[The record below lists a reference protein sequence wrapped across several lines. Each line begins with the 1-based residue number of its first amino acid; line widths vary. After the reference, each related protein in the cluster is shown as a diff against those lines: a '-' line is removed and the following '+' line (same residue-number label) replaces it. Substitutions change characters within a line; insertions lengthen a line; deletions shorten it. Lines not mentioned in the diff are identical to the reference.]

1 MGNVVPRSR
10 AAGDGGVDRRAEV
23 NLQAIAERAGVH
35 VSTASRV
42 LRQSEPA
49 KGWSASAQ
57 RVIAAA
63 AELGYRPNRLASS
76 LRTRRS
82 NTIGVVMPRL
92 ADTVI
97 ATICQAV
104 ESAARSA
111 GYQVLLTTPPDEAG
125 PQLEAVDFLLSRQ
138 VDGLIVSSL
147 HISPQS
153 PRLTNLPVPIIA
165 TNRHPG
171 GWMAAVVGD
180 DLDGGRMATEHLL
193 ALGHRRIGIVAG
205 PRHASTAVERV
216 AGFRLAHE
224 QWGLEV
230 DESLLVHTDFEV
242 EGGVV
247 GAHALLSLADP
258 PTAIFAVNDTAAI
271 GVMGAARQRGIRVPD
286 DLSIVGYNDISVV
299 AQLPTP
305 LTTVH
310 SPTAMMGAVAVERL
324 LAAIDGGVL
333 DGATLPVSLVV
344 RSSTAARSEG

>member
-1 MGNVVPRSR
+1 M
-10 AAGDGGVDRRAEV
+10 
-23 NLQAIAERAGVH
+23 NLQAIAALAGVH
-35 VSTASRV
+35 ISTASRV
-42 LRQSEPA
+42 LRQAEPT

-63 AELGYRPNRLASS
+63 AELGYRPNRLAAS

-97 ATICQAV
+97 ATICQSV

-111 GYQVLLTTPPDEAG
+111 GYQLLLTTPPDDMGA
-125 PQLEAVDFLLSRQ
+125 QLDAVDFLLSRQ

-147 HISPQS
+147 HLSSPN
-153 PRLTNLPVPIIA
+153 PRLTDLPVPVIA

-171 GWMAAVVGD
+171 DWMPAVVGD
-180 DLDGGRMATEHLL
+180 DVEGGRMATEHLL
-193 ALGHRRIGIVAG
+193 ALGHRRIGVIAG

-224 QWGLEV
+224 QRDLAV
-230 DESLLVHTDFEV
+230 DDALVVHSDFEV

-247 GAHALLSLADP
+247 GAHTLLSLSDP

-271 GVMGAARQRGIRVPD
+271 GVMGAARQRGLRVPD

-305 LTTVH
+305 MTTVH
-310 SPTAMMGAVAVERL
+310 SPTALMGTVAVERL
-324 LAAIDGGVL
+324 LAAIGDGAL
-333 DGATLPVSLVV
+333 QGATLPVSLVV
-344 RSSTAARSEG
+344 RSSTGRPAG

>member
-1 MGNVVPRSR
+1 MGTTE
-10 AAGDGGVDRRAEV
+10 DGPVGRDHPGRRGEAT
-23 NLQAIAERAGVH
+23 LQAIAERAGVH

-42 LRQSEPA
+42 LRQTEPTR
-49 KGWSASAQ
+49 GWSASAQ

-63 AELGYRPNRLASS
+63 LELGYRPNRLASS

-82 NTIGVVMPRL
+82 DTIGVVMPRL

-97 ATICQAV
+97 ATICQAI

-111 GYQVLLTTPPDEAG
+111 GYQVLLTTPPDDMGA
-125 PQLEAVDFLLSRQ
+125 QLEAVDFLLSRQ

-147 HISPQS
+147 HLSART
-153 PRLTNLPVPIIA
+153 PRLAELPVPIIA

-171 GWMAAVVGD
+171 DWMPAVVGD
-180 DLDGGRMATEHLL
+180 DVEGGRIAAEHLL
-193 ALGHRRIGIVAG
+193 ALGHRRIGVVAG

-224 QWGLEV
+224 QRGIPV
-230 DESLLVHTDFEV
+230 DDALVVHSDFEV

-247 GAHALLSLADP
+247 GAHALLSSVDP
-258 PTAIFAVNDTAAI
+258 PTAIFAVNDTAAV
-271 GVMGAARQRGIRVPD
+271 GVMGAARQRGLRVPD
-286 DLSIVGYNDISVV
+286 DLSIVGYNDISIV

-310 SPTAMMGAVAVERL
+310 SPTGRMGAVAVERL
-324 LAAIDGGVL
+324 LAARASGTP
-333 DGATLPVSLVV
+333 DGAVLPVSLVV
-344 RSSTAARSEG
+344 RSSTGPVRS

>member
-1 MGNVVPRSR
+1 MGSTSDDP
-10 AAGDGGVDRRAEV
+10 AGHGQQDRRGDV
-23 NLQAIAERAGVH
+23 NLQAIAALAGVH
-35 VSTASRV
+35 ISTASRV
-42 LRQSEPA
+42 LRQAEPT

-63 AELGYRPNRLASS
+63 AELGYRPNRLAAS

-97 ATICQAV
+97 ATICQSV

-111 GYQVLLTTPPDEAG
+111 GYQLLLTTPPDDMGA
-125 PQLEAVDFLLSRQ
+125 QLDAVDFLLSRQ

-147 HISPQS
+147 HLSSPN
-153 PRLTNLPVPIIA
+153 PRLMDLPVPVIA

-171 GWMAAVVGD
+171 DWMPAVVGD
-180 DLDGGRMATEHLL
+180 DVEGGRMATEHLL
-193 ALGHRRIGIVAG
+193 ALGHRRIGVIAG

-224 QWGLEV
+224 RRDLAV
-230 DESLLVHTDFEV
+230 DDALVVHSDFEV

-247 GAHALLSLADP
+247 GAHTLLSLSEP

-271 GVMGAARQRGIRVPD
+271 GVMGAARQRGLRVPD

-305 LTTVH
+305 MTTVH
-310 SPTAMMGAVAVERL
+310 SPTALMGTVAVERL
-324 LAAIDGGVL
+324 LAAIGDGAL
-333 DGATLPVSLVV
+333 QGATLPVSLVV
-344 RSSTAARSEG
+344 RSSTGRPAG

>member
-1 MGNVVPRSR
+1 MGSTSDDPGADPTPGRR
-10 AAGDGGVDRRAEV
+10 GDA
-23 NLQAIAERAGVH
+23 NLQAIAVRAGVH

-42 LRQSEPA
+42 LRQTEPA
-49 KGWSASAQ
+49 RGWSAPAR

-63 AELGYRPNRLASS
+63 AELGYRPNRIASS

-97 ATICQAV
+97 ASICQAV

-111 GYQVLLTTPPDEAG
+111 GYQLLLTTPPDDMGA
-125 PQLEAVDFLLSRQ
+125 QLEAVDFLLSRQ

-147 HISPQS
+147 HLSAEN
-153 PRLTNLPVPIIA
+153 PRLTNLPVPVIA

-171 GWMAAVVGD
+171 GWLPAVVGD
-180 DLDGGRMATEHLL
+180 DVEGGRIATEHLL
-193 ALGHRRIGIVAG
+193 ALGHHRIGVVAG

-216 AGFRLAHE
+216 AGFRLAYE
-224 QWGLEV
+224 QRELVV
-230 DESLLVHTDFEV
+230 DEALVVHTDFEV

-247 GAHALLSLADP
+247 GAHTLLSLAEP

-271 GVMGAARQRGIRVPD
+271 GVMGAARQRGMRVPD

-310 SPTAMMGAVAVERL
+310 SPTATMGAVAVERL
-324 LAAIDGGVL
+324 LAAIGDGPLRGE
-333 DGATLPVSLVV
+333 TLPVSLVV
-344 RSSTAARSEG
+344 RSSTTSLGR

>member
-1 MGNVVPRSR
+1 MGSTSDDP
-10 AAGDGGVDRRAEV
+10 AGHGQQDRRGDV
-23 NLQAIAERAGVH
+23 NLQAIAALAGVH
-35 VSTASRV
+35 ISTASRV
-42 LRQSEPA
+42 LRQAEPT

-63 AELGYRPNRLASS
+63 AELGYRPNRLAAS

-97 ATICQAV
+97 ATICQSV

-111 GYQVLLTTPPDEAG
+111 GYQLLLTTPPDDMGA
-125 PQLEAVDFLLSRQ
+125 QLDAVDFLLSRQ

-147 HISPQS
+147 HLSSPN
-153 PRLTNLPVPIIA
+153 PRLMDLPVPVIA

-171 GWMAAVVGD
+171 DWVPAVVGD
-180 DLDGGRMATEHLL
+180 DVEGGRMATEHLL
-193 ALGHRRIGIVAG
+193 ALGHRRIGVIAG

-224 QWGLEV
+224 QRDLAV
-230 DESLLVHTDFEV
+230 DDALVVHSDFEV

-247 GAHALLSLADP
+247 GAHTLLSLSDP

-271 GVMGAARQRGIRVPD
+271 GVMGAARQRGLRVPD

-305 LTTVH
+305 MTTVH
-310 SPTAMMGAVAVERL
+310 SPTALMGTVAVERL
-324 LAAIDGGVL
+324 LAAIGDGAL
-333 DGATLPVSLVV
+333 QGATLPVSLVV
-344 RSSTAARSEG
+344 RSSTGRPAG

>member
-1 MGNVVPRSR
+1 MGSTSDDP
-10 AAGDGGVDRRAEV
+10 AGHGQQDRRGDV
-23 NLQAIAERAGVH
+23 NLQAIAALAGVH
-35 VSTASRV
+35 ISTASRV
-42 LRQSEPA
+42 LRQAEPT

-63 AELGYRPNRLASS
+63 AELGYRPNRLAAS

-97 ATICQAV
+97 ATICQSV

-111 GYQVLLTTPPDEAG
+111 GYQLLLTTPPDDMGA
-125 PQLEAVDFLLSRQ
+125 QLDAVDFLLSRQ

-147 HISPQS
+147 HLSSPN
-153 PRLTNLPVPIIA
+153 PRLTDLPVPVIA

-171 GWMAAVVGD
+171 DWMPAVVGD
-180 DLDGGRMATEHLL
+180 DVEGGRMATEHLL
-193 ALGHRRIGIVAG
+193 ALGHRRIGVIAG

-216 AGFRLAHE
+216 TGFRLAHE
-224 QWGLEV
+224 QRDLAV
-230 DESLLVHTDFEV
+230 DDALVVHSDFEV

-247 GAHALLSLADP
+247 GAHTLLSLSDP

-271 GVMGAARQRGIRVPD
+271 GVMGAARQRGLRVPD

-305 LTTVH
+305 MTTVH
-310 SPTAMMGAVAVERL
+310 SPTALMGTVAVERL
-324 LAAIDGGVL
+324 LAAIGDGAL
-333 DGATLPVSLVV
+333 QGATLPVSLVV
-344 RSSTAARSEG
+344 RSSTGRPAG

>member
-1 MGNVVPRSR
+1 MGSASDDP
-10 AAGDGGVDRRAEV
+10 AGHGQQDRRGDV
-23 NLQAIAERAGVH
+23 NLQAIAALAGVH
-35 VSTASRV
+35 ISTASRV
-42 LRQSEPA
+42 LRQAEPT
-49 KGWSASAQ
+49 KGWSVSAQ

-63 AELGYRPNRLASS
+63 AELGYRPNRLAAS

-97 ATICQAV
+97 ATICQSV

-111 GYQVLLTTPPDEAG
+111 GYQLLLTTPPDDMGA
-125 PQLEAVDFLLSRQ
+125 QLDAVDFLLSRQ

-147 HISPQS
+147 HLSSPN
-153 PRLTNLPVPIIA
+153 PRLTDLPVPVIA

-171 GWMAAVVGD
+171 DWMPAVVGD
-180 DLDGGRMATEHLL
+180 DVEGGRMATEHLL
-193 ALGHRRIGIVAG
+193 ALGHRRIGVIAG

-224 QWGLEV
+224 QRDLAV
-230 DESLLVHTDFEV
+230 DDALVVHSDFEV

-247 GAHALLSLADP
+247 GAHTLLSLSDP

-271 GVMGAARQRGIRVPD
+271 GVMGAARQRGLRVPD

-305 LTTVH
+305 MTTVH
-310 SPTAMMGAVAVERL
+310 SPTALMGTVAVERL
-324 LAAIDGGVL
+324 LAAIGDGAL
-333 DGATLPVSLVV
+333 QGATLPVSLVV
-344 RSSTAARSEG
+344 RSSTGRPAG

>member
-1 MGNVVPRSR
+1 MGSTSDDP
-10 AAGDGGVDRRAEV
+10 AGHGQQDRRGDV
-23 NLQAIAERAGVH
+23 NLQAIAALAGVH
-35 VSTASRV
+35 ISTASRV
-42 LRQSEPA
+42 LRQAEPT

-63 AELGYRPNRLASS
+63 AELGYRPNRLAAS

-97 ATICQAV
+97 ATICQSV

-111 GYQVLLTTPPDEAG
+111 GYQLLLTTPPDDMGA
-125 PQLEAVDFLLSRQ
+125 QLDAVDFLLSRQ

-147 HISPQS
+147 HLSSPN
-153 PRLTNLPVPIIA
+153 PRLTDLPVPVIA

-171 GWMAAVVGD
+171 DWMPAVVGD
-180 DLDGGRMATEHLL
+180 DVEGGRMATEHLL
-193 ALGHRRIGIVAG
+193 ALGHRRIGVIAG

-224 QWGLEV
+224 QRDLGV
-230 DESLLVHTDFEV
+230 DDALVVHSDFEV

-247 GAHALLSLADP
+247 GAHTLLSLSDP

-271 GVMGAARQRGIRVPD
+271 GVMGAARQRGLRVPD

-305 LTTVH
+305 MTTVH
-310 SPTAMMGAVAVERL
+310 SPTALMGTVAVERL
-324 LAAIDGGVL
+324 LAAIGDGAL
-333 DGATLPVSLVV
+333 RGATLPVSLVV
-344 RSSTAARSEG
+344 RSSTGRPAG

>member
-1 MGNVVPRSR
+1 MGSTSDDP
-10 AAGDGGVDRRAEV
+10 AGHGQQDRRGDV
-23 NLQAIAERAGVH
+23 NLQAIAALAGVH
-35 VSTASRV
+35 ISTASRV
-42 LRQSEPA
+42 LRQAEPT

-63 AELGYRPNRLASS
+63 AELGYRPNRLAAS

-97 ATICQAV
+97 ATICQSV

-111 GYQVLLTTPPDEAG
+111 GYQLLLTTPPDDMGA
-125 PQLEAVDFLLSRQ
+125 QLDAVDFLLSRQ

-147 HISPQS
+147 HLSSPN
-153 PRLTNLPVPIIA
+153 PRLTDLPVPVIA

-171 GWMAAVVGD
+171 DWMPAVVGD
-180 DLDGGRMATEHLL
+180 DVEGGRMATEHLL
-193 ALGHRRIGIVAG
+193 ALGHRRIGVIAG

-224 QWGLEV
+224 QRDLGV
-230 DESLLVHTDFEV
+230 DDALVVHSDFEV

-247 GAHALLSLADP
+247 GAHTLLSLSDP

-271 GVMGAARQRGIRVPD
+271 GVMGAARQRGLRVPD

-305 LTTVH
+305 MTTVH
-310 SPTAMMGAVAVERL
+310 SPTALMGTVAVERL
-324 LAAIDGGVL
+324 LAAIGDGAL
-333 DGATLPVSLVV
+333 HGATLPVSLVV
-344 RSSTAARSEG
+344 RSSTGRPAG

>member
-1 MGNVVPRSR
+1 MGSTSDDP
-10 AAGDGGVDRRAEV
+10 AGHGQQDRRGDV
-23 NLQAIAERAGVH
+23 NLQAIAALAGVH
-35 VSTASRV
+35 ISTASRV
-42 LRQSEPA
+42 LRQAEPT

-63 AELGYRPNRLASS
+63 AELGYRPNRLAAS

-97 ATICQAV
+97 ATICQSV

-111 GYQVLLTTPPDEAG
+111 GYQLLLTTPPDDMGA
-125 PQLEAVDFLLSRQ
+125 QLDAVDFLLSRQ

-147 HISPQS
+147 HLSSPN
-153 PRLTNLPVPIIA
+153 PRLMDLPVPVIA

-171 GWMAAVVGD
+171 DWMPAVVGD
-180 DLDGGRMATEHLL
+180 DVEGGRMATEHLL
-193 ALGHRRIGIVAG
+193 ALGHRRIGVIAG

-224 QWGLEV
+224 QRDLGV
-230 DESLLVHTDFEV
+230 DDALVVHSDFEV

-247 GAHALLSLADP
+247 GAHTLLSLSDP

-271 GVMGAARQRGIRVPD
+271 GVMGAARQRGLRVPD

-305 LTTVH
+305 MTTVH
-310 SPTAMMGAVAVERL
+310 SPTALMGTVAVERL
-324 LAAIDGGVL
+324 LAAIGDGAL
-333 DGATLPVSLVV
+333 QGATLPVSLVV
-344 RSSTAARSEG
+344 RSSTGRPAG

>member
-1 MGNVVPRSR
+1 MGSTDDQSGHR
-10 AAGDGGVDRRAEV
+10 APGRRGEV
-23 NLQAIAERAGVH
+23 NLQAIARRAGVH

-42 LRQSEPA
+42 LRQAEPARGWSEPA
-49 KGWSASAQ
+49 R

-111 GYQVLLTTPPDEAG
+111 GYQLLLTTPPDETGA
-125 PQLEAVDFLLSRQ
+125 QLEAVDFLLSRQ

-147 HISPQS
+147 HLSSPI
-153 PRLTNLPVPIIA
+153 PRLTNLSVPVIA

-171 GWMAAVVGD
+171 AWLPAVVGD
-180 DLDGGRMATEHLL
+180 DVDGGRIAAEHLL
-193 ALGHRRIGIVAG
+193 ELGHRRIGVVAG

-224 QWGLEV
+224 QRDLAV
-230 DESLLVHTDFEV
+230 DEALVVHTDFEV

-247 GAHALLSLADP
+247 GAHTLLSLAEP

-271 GVMGAARQRGIRVPD
+271 GVMGAARQRGLRVPE
-286 DLSIVGYNDISVV
+286 DLSIIGYNDISVV

-310 SPTAMMGAVAVERL
+310 SPTATMGAVAVERL
-324 LAAIDGGVL
+324 LAAMREEPMRGEV
-333 DGATLPVSLVV
+333 LPVSLVV
-344 RSSTAARSEG
+344 RSSTASVPR

>member
-1 MGNVVPRSR
+1 MGSADDQVGHESP
-10 AAGDGGVDRRAEV
+10 GRRGEV
-23 NLQAIAERAGVH
+23 NLQAIAGRAGVH

-42 LRQSEPA
+42 LRQTEPA
-49 KGWSASAQ
+49 RGWSAPAQ

-97 ATICQAV
+97 ASICQAV
-104 ESAARSA
+104 ESAARAA
-111 GYQVLLTTPPDEAG
+111 GYQLLLTTPPDEMGA
-125 PQLEAVDFLLSRQ
+125 QLEAVDFLLSRR

-147 HISPQS
+147 HLSSQI
-153 PRLTNLPVPIIA
+153 PRLTNLSVPIIA

-171 GWMAAVVGD
+171 DWLPAVVAD
-180 DLDGGRMATEHLL
+180 DVEGGRLATEHLL
-193 ALGHRRIGIVAG
+193 ALGHRRIGVVAG

-224 QWGLEV
+224 QRDLPV
-230 DESLLVHTDFEV
+230 DEALVVHTDFEV

-247 GAHALLSLADP
+247 GAHTLLSLADP
-258 PTAIFAVNDTAAI
+258 PTAVFAVNDTAAI
-271 GVMGAARQRGIRVPD
+271 GVMGAARQRGLRVPE
-286 DLSIVGYNDISVV
+286 DLSIVGYNDIAVV

-310 SPTAMMGAVAVERL
+310 SPRATMGAVVVERL
-324 LAAIDGGVL
+324 LAAIGGGAV
-333 DGATLPVSLVV
+333 DGAVLPVSLVV
-344 RSSTAARSEG
+344 RSSTAAPAH

>member
-1 MGNVVPRSR
+1 MGSTSDDP
-10 AAGDGGVDRRAEV
+10 AGHGQQDRRGDV
-23 NLQAIAERAGVH
+23 NLQAIAALAGVH
-35 VSTASRV
+35 ISTASRV
-42 LRQSEPA
+42 LRQAEPT

-63 AELGYRPNRLASS
+63 AELGYRPNRLAAS

-97 ATICQAV
+97 ATICQSV

-111 GYQVLLTTPPDEAG
+111 GYQLLLTTPPDDMGA
-125 PQLEAVDFLLSRQ
+125 QLDAVDFLLSRQ

-147 HISPQS
+147 HLSSPN
-153 PRLTNLPVPIIA
+153 PRLIDLPVPVIA

-171 GWMAAVVGD
+171 DWMPAVVGD
-180 DLDGGRMATEHLL
+180 DVEGGRMATEHLL
-193 ALGHRRIGIVAG
+193 ALGHRRIGVIAG

-224 QWGLEV
+224 RRDLAV
-230 DESLLVHTDFEV
+230 DDALVVHSDFEV

-247 GAHALLSLADP
+247 GAHTLLSLSDP

-271 GVMGAARQRGIRVPD
+271 GVMGAARQRGLRVPD

-305 LTTVH
+305 MTTVH
-310 SPTAMMGAVAVERL
+310 SPTALMGTVAVERL
-324 LAAIDGGVL
+324 LAAIGDGAL
-333 DGATLPVSLVV
+333 QGATLPVSLVV
-344 RSSTAARSEG
+344 RSSTGRPAG

>member
-1 MGNVVPRSR
+1 MGSTSDDP
-10 AAGDGGVDRRAEV
+10 AGHGQQDRRGDV
-23 NLQAIAERAGVH
+23 NLQAIAALAGVH
-35 VSTASRV
+35 ISTASRV
-42 LRQSEPA
+42 LRQAEPT

-63 AELGYRPNRLASS
+63 AELGYRPNRLAAS

-97 ATICQAV
+97 ATICQSV

-111 GYQVLLTTPPDEAG
+111 GYQLLLTTPPDDMGA
-125 PQLEAVDFLLSRQ
+125 QLDAVDFLLSRQ

-147 HISPQS
+147 HLSSPN
-153 PRLTNLPVPIIA
+153 PRLTDLPVPVIA

-171 GWMAAVVGD
+171 DWMPAVVGD
-180 DLDGGRMATEHLL
+180 DVEGGRMATEHLL
-193 ALGHRRIGIVAG
+193 ALGHRRIGVIAG

-224 QWGLEV
+224 QRDLGV
-230 DESLLVHTDFEV
+230 DDALVVHSDFEV

-247 GAHALLSLADP
+247 GAHTLLSLSDP

-271 GVMGAARQRGIRVPD
+271 GVMGAARQRGLRVPD

-305 LTTVH
+305 MTTVH
-310 SPTAMMGAVAVERL
+310 SPTALMGTVAVERL
-324 LAAIDGGVL
+324 LAAIGDGAL
-333 DGATLPVSLVV
+333 QGATLPVSLVV
-344 RSSTAARSEG
+344 RSSTGRPAG

>member
-1 MGNVVPRSR
+1 MGSASDDP
-10 AAGDGGVDRRAEV
+10 AGHGQQDRRGDV
-23 NLQAIAERAGVH
+23 NLQAIAALAGVH
-35 VSTASRV
+35 ISTASRV
-42 LRQSEPA
+42 LRQAEPT

-63 AELGYRPNRLASS
+63 AELGYRPNRLAAS

-97 ATICQAV
+97 ATICQSV

-111 GYQVLLTTPPDEAG
+111 GYQLLLTTPPDDMGA
-125 PQLEAVDFLLSRQ
+125 QLDAVDFLLSRQ

-147 HISPQS
+147 HLSSPN
-153 PRLTNLPVPIIA
+153 PRLMDLPVPVIA

-171 GWMAAVVGD
+171 DWMPAVVGD
-180 DLDGGRMATEHLL
+180 DVEGGRMATEHLL
-193 ALGHRRIGIVAG
+193 ALGHRRIGVIAG

-224 QWGLEV
+224 QRDLAV
-230 DESLLVHTDFEV
+230 DDALVVHSDFEV

-247 GAHALLSLADP
+247 GAHTLLSLSDP

-271 GVMGAARQRGIRVPD
+271 GVMGAARQRGLRVPD

-305 LTTVH
+305 MTTVH
-310 SPTAMMGAVAVERL
+310 SPTALMGTVAVERL
-324 LAAIDGGVL
+324 LAAIGDGAL
-333 DGATLPVSLVV
+333 QGATLPVSLVV
-344 RSSTAARSEG
+344 RSSTGRPAG

>member
-1 MGNVVPRSR
+1 MGSASDDP
-10 AAGDGGVDRRAEV
+10 AGHGQQDRRGDV
-23 NLQAIAERAGVH
+23 NLQAIAALAGVH
-35 VSTASRV
+35 ISTASRV
-42 LRQSEPA
+42 LRQAEPT

-63 AELGYRPNRLASS
+63 AELGYRPNRLAAS

-97 ATICQAV
+97 ATICQSV

-111 GYQVLLTTPPDEAG
+111 GYQLLLTTPPDDMGA
-125 PQLEAVDFLLSRQ
+125 QLDAVDFLLSRQ

-147 HISPQS
+147 HLSSPN
-153 PRLTNLPVPIIA
+153 PRLMDLPVPVIA

-171 GWMAAVVGD
+171 DWMPAVVGD
-180 DLDGGRMATEHLL
+180 DVEGGRMATEHLL
-193 ALGHRRIGIVAG
+193 ALGHRRIGVIAG

-216 AGFRLAHE
+216 TGFRLAHE
-224 QWGLEV
+224 RRDLAV
-230 DESLLVHTDFEV
+230 DDALVVHSDFEV

-247 GAHALLSLADP
+247 GAHTLLSLSDP

-271 GVMGAARQRGIRVPD
+271 GVMGAARQRGLRVPD

-305 LTTVH
+305 MTTVH
-310 SPTAMMGAVAVERL
+310 SPTALMGTVAVERL
-324 LAAIDGGVL
+324 LAAIGDGAL
-333 DGATLPVSLVV
+333 QGATLPVSLVV
-344 RSSTAARSEG
+344 RSSTGRPAG

>member
-1 MGNVVPRSR
+1 MGSTSDEP
-10 AAGDGGVDRRAEV
+10 AGHGQQDRRGDV
-23 NLQAIAERAGVH
+23 NLQAIAALAGVH
-35 VSTASRV
+35 ISTASRV
-42 LRQSEPA
+42 LRQAEPT

-63 AELGYRPNRLASS
+63 AELGYRPNRLAAS

-97 ATICQAV
+97 ATICQSV

-111 GYQVLLTTPPDEAG
+111 GYQLLLTTPPDDMGA
-125 PQLEAVDFLLSRQ
+125 QLDAVDFLLSRQ

-147 HISPQS
+147 HLSSPN
-153 PRLTNLPVPIIA
+153 PRLIDLPVPVIA

-171 GWMAAVVGD
+171 DWMPAVVGD
-180 DLDGGRMATEHLL
+180 DVEGGRMATEHLL
-193 ALGHRRIGIVAG
+193 ALGHRRIGVIAG

-224 QWGLEV
+224 QRDLGV
-230 DESLLVHTDFEV
+230 DDALVVHSDFEV

-247 GAHALLSLADP
+247 GAHTLLSLSDP

-271 GVMGAARQRGIRVPD
+271 GVMGAARQRGLRVPD

-305 LTTVH
+305 MTTVH
-310 SPTAMMGAVAVERL
+310 SPTALMGTVAVERL
-324 LAAIDGGVL
+324 LAAIGDGAL
-333 DGATLPVSLVV
+333 QGATLPVSLVV
-344 RSSTAARSEG
+344 RSSTGRPAG

>member
-1 MGNVVPRSR
+1 MGSTSDDP
-10 AAGDGGVDRRAEV
+10 AGHGQQDRRGDV
-23 NLQAIAERAGVH
+23 NLQAIAALAGVH
-35 VSTASRV
+35 ISTASRV
-42 LRQSEPA
+42 LRQAEPT

-63 AELGYRPNRLASS
+63 AELGYRPNRLAAS

-97 ATICQAV
+97 ATICQSV

-111 GYQVLLTTPPDEAG
+111 GYQLLLTTPPDDMGA
-125 PQLEAVDFLLSRQ
+125 QLDAVDFLLSRQ

-147 HISPQS
+147 HLSSPN
-153 PRLTNLPVPIIA
+153 PRLMDLPVPVIA

-171 GWMAAVVGD
+171 DWMPAVVGD
-180 DLDGGRMATEHLL
+180 DVEGGRMATEHLL
-193 ALGHRRIGIVAG
+193 ALGHRRIGVIAG

-216 AGFRLAHE
+216 TGFRLAHE
-224 QWGLEV
+224 QRDLAV
-230 DESLLVHTDFEV
+230 DDALVVHSDFEV

-247 GAHALLSLADP
+247 GAHTLLSLSEP

-271 GVMGAARQRGIRVPD
+271 GVMGAARQRGLRVPD

-305 LTTVH
+305 MTTVH
-310 SPTAMMGAVAVERL
+310 SPTALMGTVAVERL
-324 LAAIDGGVL
+324 LAAIGDGAL
-333 DGATLPVSLVV
+333 QGATLPVSLVV
-344 RSSTAARSEG
+344 RSSTGRPAG

>member
-1 MGNVVPRSR
+1 MGSTSDDP
-10 AAGDGGVDRRAEV
+10 AGHGQQDRRGDV
-23 NLQAIAERAGVH
+23 NLQAIAALAGVH
-35 VSTASRV
+35 ISTASRV
-42 LRQSEPA
+42 LRQAEPT

-63 AELGYRPNRLASS
+63 AELGYRPNRLAAS

-97 ATICQAV
+97 ATICQSV

-111 GYQVLLTTPPDEAG
+111 GYQLLLTTPPDDMGA
-125 PQLEAVDFLLSRQ
+125 QLDAVDFLLSRQ

-147 HISPQS
+147 HLSSPN
-153 PRLTNLPVPIIA
+153 PRLTDLPVPVIA

-171 GWMAAVVGD
+171 DWMPAVVGD
-180 DLDGGRMATEHLL
+180 DVEGGRMATEHLL
-193 ALGHRRIGIVAG
+193 ALGHRRIGVIAG

-224 QWGLEV
+224 QRDLAV
-230 DESLLVHTDFEV
+230 DDALVVHSDFEV

-247 GAHALLSLADP
+247 GAHTLLSLSDP

-271 GVMGAARQRGIRVPD
+271 GVMGAARQRGLRVPD

-305 LTTVH
+305 MTTVH
-310 SPTAMMGAVAVERL
+310 SPTALMGTVAVERL
-324 LAAIDGGVL
+324 LAAIGDGAL
-333 DGATLPVSLVV
+333 QGATLPVSLVV
-344 RSSTAARSEG
+344 RSSTGRPAG

>member
-1 MGNVVPRSR
+1 M
-10 AAGDGGVDRRAEV
+10 
-23 NLQAIAERAGVH
+23 NLQAIAALAGVH
-35 VSTASRV
+35 ISTASRV
-42 LRQSEPA
+42 LRQAEPT

-63 AELGYRPNRLASS
+63 AELGYRPNRLAAS

-97 ATICQAV
+97 ATICQSV

-111 GYQVLLTTPPDEAG
+111 GYQLLLTTPPDDMGA
-125 PQLEAVDFLLSRQ
+125 QLDAVDFLLSRQ

-147 HISPQS
+147 HLSSPN
-153 PRLTNLPVPIIA
+153 PRLTDLPVPVIA

-171 GWMAAVVGD
+171 DWMPAVVGD
-180 DLDGGRMATEHLL
+180 DVEGGRMATEHLL
-193 ALGHRRIGIVAG
+193 ALGHRRIGVIAG

-224 QWGLEV
+224 QRDLAV
-230 DESLLVHTDFEV
+230 DDVLVVHSDFEV

-247 GAHALLSLADP
+247 GAHTLLSLSDP

-271 GVMGAARQRGIRVPD
+271 GVMGAARQRGLRVPD

-305 LTTVH
+305 MTTVH
-310 SPTAMMGAVAVERL
+310 SPTALMGTVAVERL
-324 LAAIDGGVL
+324 LAAIGDGAL
-333 DGATLPVSLVV
+333 QGATLPVSLVV
-344 RSSTAARSEG
+344 RSSTGRPAG

>member
-1 MGNVVPRSR
+1 MGS
-10 AAGDGGVDRRAEV
+10 AGDDPAGLGQQDRRGDV
-23 NLQAIAERAGVH
+23 NLQAIAALAGVH

-42 LRQSEPA
+42 LRQAEPT
-49 KGWSASAQ
+49 KGWSDSAQ

-63 AELGYRPNRLASS
+63 AELGYRPNRIAAS

-97 ATICQAV
+97 ATICQSV

-111 GYQVLLTTPPDEAG
+111 GYQLLLTTPPDDMGA
-125 PQLEAVDFLLSRQ
+125 QLDAVDFLLSRQ

-147 HISPQS
+147 HLSSPN
-153 PRLTNLPVPIIA
+153 PRLTDLPVPVIA

-171 GWMAAVVGD
+171 DWMPAVVGD
-180 DLDGGRMATEHLL
+180 DVEGGRMATEHLL
-193 ALGHRRIGIVAG
+193 ALGHRRIGVIAG

-224 QWGLEV
+224 RRDLVV
-230 DESLLVHTDFEV
+230 DDALVVHSDFEV

-247 GAHALLSLADP
+247 GAHTLLSLSDP

-271 GVMGAARQRGIRVPD
+271 GVMGAARQRGLRVPD

-305 LTTVH
+305 MTTVH
-310 SPTAMMGAVAVERL
+310 SPTALMGTVAVERL
-324 LAAIDGGVL
+324 LAAIGDGTL
-333 DGATLPVSLVV
+333 QGATLPVSLVV
-344 RSSTAARSEG
+344 RSSTGHSAG

>member
-1 MGNVVPRSR
+1 MGSTSDDP
-10 AAGDGGVDRRAEV
+10 AGHGQQDRRGDV
-23 NLQAIAERAGVH
+23 NLQAIAALAGVH
-35 VSTASRV
+35 ISTASRV
-42 LRQSEPA
+42 LRQAEPT

-63 AELGYRPNRLASS
+63 AELGYRPNRLAAS

-97 ATICQAV
+97 ATICQSV

-111 GYQVLLTTPPDEAG
+111 GYQLLLTTPPDDMGA
-125 PQLEAVDFLLSRQ
+125 QLDAVDFLLSRQ

-147 HISPQS
+147 HLSSPN
-153 PRLTNLPVPIIA
+153 PRLTDLPVPVIA

-171 GWMAAVVGD
+171 DWMPAVVGD
-180 DLDGGRMATEHLL
+180 DVEGGRMATEHLL
-193 ALGHRRIGIVAG
+193 ALGHRRIGVIAG

-224 QWGLEV
+224 QRDLVV
-230 DESLLVHTDFEV
+230 DDALVVHSDFEV

-247 GAHALLSLADP
+247 GAHTLLSLSDP

-271 GVMGAARQRGIRVPD
+271 GVMGAARQRGLRVPD

-305 LTTVH
+305 MTTVH
-310 SPTAMMGAVAVERL
+310 SPTALMGTVAVERL
-324 LAAIDGGVL
+324 LAAIGDGAL
-333 DGATLPVSLVV
+333 QGATLPVSLVV
-344 RSSTAARSEG
+344 RSSTGRPAV

>member
-1 MGNVVPRSR
+1 MGSTSDDP
-10 AAGDGGVDRRAEV
+10 AGHGQQDRRGDV
-23 NLQAIAERAGVH
+23 NLQAIAALAGVH
-35 VSTASRV
+35 ISTASRV
-42 LRQSEPA
+42 LRQAEPT

-63 AELGYRPNRLASS
+63 AELGYRPNRLAAS

-97 ATICQAV
+97 ATICQSV

-111 GYQVLLTTPPDEAG
+111 GYQLLLTTPPDDMGA
-125 PQLEAVDFLLSRQ
+125 QLDAVDFLLSRQ

-147 HISPQS
+147 HLSSPN
-153 PRLTNLPVPIIA
+153 PRLIDLPVPVIA

-171 GWMAAVVGD
+171 DWMPAVVGD
-180 DLDGGRMATEHLL
+180 DVEGGRMATEHLL
-193 ALGHRRIGIVAG
+193 ALGHRRIGVIAG

-224 QWGLEV
+224 QRDLAV
-230 DESLLVHTDFEV
+230 DDALVVHSDFEV

-247 GAHALLSLADP
+247 GAHTLLSLSDP

-271 GVMGAARQRGIRVPD
+271 GVMGAARQRGLRVPD

-305 LTTVH
+305 MTTVH
-310 SPTAMMGAVAVERL
+310 SPTALMGTVAVERL
-324 LAAIDGGVL
+324 LAAIGDGAL
-333 DGATLPVSLVV
+333 QGATLPVSLVV
-344 RSSTAARSEG
+344 RSSTGRPAG

>member
-1 MGNVVPRSR
+1 MGSASDDP
-10 AAGDGGVDRRAEV
+10 AGHGQQDRRGDV
-23 NLQAIAERAGVH
+23 NLQAIAALAGVH
-35 VSTASRV
+35 ISTASRV
-42 LRQSEPA
+42 LRQAEPT

-63 AELGYRPNRLASS
+63 AELGYRPNRLAAS

-97 ATICQAV
+97 ATICQSV

-111 GYQVLLTTPPDEAG
+111 GYQLLLTTPPDDMGA
-125 PQLEAVDFLLSRQ
+125 QLDAVDFLLSRQ

-147 HISPQS
+147 HLSSPN
-153 PRLTNLPVPIIA
+153 PRLMDLPVPVIA

-171 GWMAAVVGD
+171 DWMPAVVGD
-180 DLDGGRMATEHLL
+180 DVEGGRMATEHLL
-193 ALGHRRIGIVAG
+193 ALGHRRIGVIAG

-224 QWGLEV
+224 RRDLAV
-230 DESLLVHTDFEV
+230 DDALVVHSDFEV

-247 GAHALLSLADP
+247 GAHTLLSLSDP

-271 GVMGAARQRGIRVPD
+271 GVMGAARQRGLRVPD

-305 LTTVH
+305 MTTVH
-310 SPTAMMGAVAVERL
+310 SPTALMGTVAVERL
-324 LAAIDGGVL
+324 LAAIGDGAL
-333 DGATLPVSLVV
+333 QGATLPVSLVV
-344 RSSTAARSEG
+344 RSSTGSPAG

>member
-1 MGNVVPRSR
+1 MGSTSDDP
-10 AAGDGGVDRRAEV
+10 AGHGQQDRRGDV
-23 NLQAIAERAGVH
+23 KLQAIAALAGVH
-35 VSTASRV
+35 ISTASRV
-42 LRQSEPA
+42 LRQAEPT

-63 AELGYRPNRLASS
+63 AELGYRPNRLAAS

-97 ATICQAV
+97 ATICQSV

-111 GYQVLLTTPPDEAG
+111 GYQLLLTTPPDDMGA
-125 PQLEAVDFLLSRQ
+125 QLDAVDFLLSRQ

-147 HISPQS
+147 HLSSPN
-153 PRLTNLPVPIIA
+153 PRLMDLPVPVIA

-171 GWMAAVVGD
+171 DWMPAVVGD
-180 DLDGGRMATEHLL
+180 DVEGGRMATEHLL
-193 ALGHRRIGIVAG
+193 ALGHRRIGVIAG

-224 QWGLEV
+224 QRDLAV
-230 DESLLVHTDFEV
+230 DDALVVHSDFEV

-247 GAHALLSLADP
+247 GAHTLLSLSDP

-271 GVMGAARQRGIRVPD
+271 GVMGAARQRGLRVPD

-305 LTTVH
+305 MTTVH
-310 SPTAMMGAVAVERL
+310 SPTALMGTVAVERL
-324 LAAIDGGVL
+324 LAAIGDGAL
-333 DGATLPVSLVV
+333 QGATLPVSLVV
-344 RSSTAARSEG
+344 RSSTGRPAG

>member
-1 MGNVVPRSR
+1 MGSTSDDP
-10 AAGDGGVDRRAEV
+10 AGHGQQDRRGDV
-23 NLQAIAERAGVH
+23 NLQAIAALAGVH
-35 VSTASRV
+35 ISTASRV
-42 LRQSEPA
+42 LRQAEPT

-63 AELGYRPNRLASS
+63 AELGYRPNRLAAS

-97 ATICQAV
+97 ATICQSV

-111 GYQVLLTTPPDEAG
+111 GYQLLLTTPPDDMGA
-125 PQLEAVDFLLSRQ
+125 QLDAVDFLLSRQ

-147 HISPQS
+147 HLSSPN
-153 PRLTNLPVPIIA
+153 PRLMDLPVPVIA

-171 GWMAAVVGD
+171 DWMPAVVGD
-180 DLDGGRMATEHLL
+180 DVEGGRMATEHLL
-193 ALGHRRIGIVAG
+193 ALGHRRIGVIAG

-224 QWGLEV
+224 QRDLAV
-230 DESLLVHTDFEV
+230 DDALVVHSDFEV

-247 GAHALLSLADP
+247 GAHTLLSLSDP

-271 GVMGAARQRGIRVPD
+271 GVMGAARQRGLRVPD

-305 LTTVH
+305 MTTVH
-310 SPTAMMGAVAVERL
+310 SPTALMGTVAVERL
-324 LAAIDGGVL
+324 LAAIGDGAL
-333 DGATLPVSLVV
+333 QGATLPVSLVV
-344 RSSTAARSEG
+344 RSSTGRPAG